1 MWFWLVIFA
10 DKTNQIEMKKL
21 KYYIAYKPYNM
32 LSQFTKEI
40 EDDITLA
47 DLNYKFD
54 KDIYPVGRLDKDSE
68 GLLILSN
75 DDVFKNKLLSPESKK
90 TKTYWVQVEGAIN
103 AEAIA
108 KLQAGVRITVQAKA
122 YKTLPAKAHILPL
135 PPNLPERIPPIRFR
149 ANISTSWI
157 QIEIVE
163 GKNRQIRKMTAAVGF
178 PTLRLVRAAANGWT
192 IAGMI
197 PGDVKEVHL
206 AL

>member
-1 MWFWLVIFA
+1 LLFLHAIA
-10 DKTNQIEMKKL
+10 QMKKL

-32 LSQFTKEI
+32 LSQFTKEL

-47 DLNYKFD
+47 DLDFKFD

-75 DDVFKNKLLSPESKK
+75 DDAFKNKLLSPESKK
-90 TKTYWVQVEGAIN
+90 AKTYWVQVEGEITLEAIN
-103 AEAIA
+103 
-108 KLQAGVRITVQAKA
+108 KLQVGVRITVQSKG
-122 YKTLPAKAHILPL
+122 YKTLPAQAHILEQQ
-135 PPNLPERIPPIRFR
+135 PNLPERIPPIRFR

-178 PTLRLVRAAANGWT
+178 PTLRLVRVAANGW
-192 IAGMI
+192 ALEGMM
-197 PGDVKEVHL
+197 PGEVKEVQL